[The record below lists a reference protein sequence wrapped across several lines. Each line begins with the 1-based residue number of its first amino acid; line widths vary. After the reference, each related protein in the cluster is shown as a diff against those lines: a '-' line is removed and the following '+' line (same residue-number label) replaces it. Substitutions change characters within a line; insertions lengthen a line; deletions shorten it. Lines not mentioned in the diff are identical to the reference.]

1 MEWRRR
7 ANILTEEIEKFV
19 VPKKKELKLLK
30 RQIDDAA
37 WWRDAKFFFQL
48 FVFFVFYILI
58 ILAWLVS
65 TAFFK
70 YALLLVFM
78 AALLD

>member
-1 MEWRRR
+1 MEWRKR
-7 ANILTEEIEKFV
+7 ANFLKGEIEKFV
-19 VPKKKELKLLK
+19 APKKKELKNLK
-30 RQIDDAA
+30 RQIEDAT
-37 WWRDAKFFFQL
+37 WWRNAKFFFHI

-65 TAFFK
+65 TEFFK
-70 YALLLVFM
+70 YALLFVFM